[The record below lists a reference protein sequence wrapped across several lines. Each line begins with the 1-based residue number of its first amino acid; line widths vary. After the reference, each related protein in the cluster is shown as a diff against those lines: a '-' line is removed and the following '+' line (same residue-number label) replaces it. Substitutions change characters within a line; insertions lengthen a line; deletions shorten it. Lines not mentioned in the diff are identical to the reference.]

1 MKPQFSINGTTYH
14 FQELTLRKFNALKPL
29 LMEETTQNK
38 MEIVSIITE
47 CPVSE
52 LRKLSY
58 SDWSIVWDEA
68 IFCITF
74 FTSADDIITSFT
86 HNGVEYALSNI
97 EDITIGEFIDLD
109 LILQEGLMND
119 TLARLATI
127 LYRPVVKRL
136 KHKIEVAPYDPAES
150 NFRAEEFLDIPI
162 KYIKSANAFF
172 LTSAQ
177 ALQKNLLDSSN
188 LTEIL
193 KSLSQ
198 SDREELQNLLQQDLG
213 GWSSTELQETIHSI
227 FRELLNSHSD
237 RFSIGWLGKKL
248 RQRGKLLN
256 KSNKISEA

>member
-1 MKPQFSINGTTYH
+1 MKPKFSINGKTYY

-29 LMEETTQNK
+29 LEVETTQNK
-38 MEIVSIITE
+38 MEISSIVTD

-58 SDWSIVWDEA
+58 SDWSLVWDET
-68 IFCITF
+68 IFSITF
-74 FTSADDIITSFT
+74 YTSADKIITSFT
-86 HNGVEYALSNI
+86 HAGVEYALSNI
-97 EDITIGEFIDLD
+97 EDITIGEFIDMD
-109 LILQEGLMND
+109 LILQDGMKHD
-119 TLARLATI
+119 TLAKMATI
-127 LYRPVVKRL
+127 LYRPVVKRH
-136 KHKIEVAPYDPAES
+136 KHKLELAAYDPAES
-150 NFRAEEFLDIPI
+150 EYRAEEFLDLPI

-188 LTEIL
+188 LEEIL

-256 KSNKISEA
+256 KSNKIPKT